1 MAAVTHLVTL
11 VDVDEGNSDAR
22 QMSVSARHEAA
33 LADGGRAL
41 LLDDRG
47 WTSSALMAYRA
58 GELSGGDLRPEQPDP
73 WAGTTVEEIEETARV
88 VVGPDEPP
96 DGHSQEEAEEAHWA
110 YLADV
115 LREQGLV
122 VDPMELKQLPHEV
135 VLSER
140 LLARIGHGRG

>member
-47 WTSSALMAYRA
+47 WTSAALTAYW
-58 GELSGGDLRPEQPDP
+58 GEVPEDHSRREQADI
-73 WAGTTVEEIEETARV
+73 WAVTTVKDIEETARV

-110 YLADV
+110 YLAEV

-122 VDPMELKQLPHEV
+122 VDPLELKQLPHEV